1 MENTGIESGENMK
14 SPFQLLKSSSFS
26 GKLTPPRKKTTPKNV
41 QEAHEALFHA
51 TMNLPEA
58 AAHCGMT
65 QKELK
70 MTFFEYLKYNEPN
83 FEVTEDTSSLPR
95 GQKQG
100 ASKPVPIPPR
110 PFPGNGVS

>member
-1 MENTGIESGENMK
+1 MFNRNHDEVRV
-14 SPFQLLKSSSFS
+14 QV
-26 GKLTPPRKKTTPKNV
+26 KTTPENV
-41 QEAHEALFHA
+41 REAHEGLFHA
-51 TMNLPEA
+51 TMNLPNA

-70 MTFFEYLKYNEPN
+70 MTFFEYLKYNAPD
-83 FEVTEDTSSLPR
+83 FEITEDTAPLSR

-110 PFPGNGVS
+110 PFPGNRVS